1 MKTSAVPMKREVS
14 VMPSMRSAWVKIMKQ
29 MRAQSSTMLVIW
41 NLDKGFFMKVL
52 LFNTKPKLQKTS
64 ICRRNLGD
72 YLYFCH

>member
-41 NLDKGFFMKVL
+41 NLDNGFFML
-52 LFNTKPKLQKTS
+52 
-64 ICRRNLGD
+64 
-72 YLYFCH
+72 